1 MAAGWMLGSRYAR
14 PLEARPML
22 EFCWLLLASIPF
34 VAGLT
39 FVLLE
44 LKKRRP
50 RPAVQEQVRPGRR

>member
-1 MAAGWMLGSRYAR
+1 
-14 PLEARPML
+14 ML

-34 VAGLT
+34 VVGLA

-50 RPAVQEQVRPGRR
+50 RPAVQEQVRPGWR